1 MPSMSLHASRMW
13 RLGDG
18 TPRPGAAGFPVKL
31 GRALVVSA
39 LRWAA
44 VADGPSCRERAALV
58 LALLWMA
65 KDVQVG
71 AVAAGRL

>member
-1 MPSMSLHASRMW
+1 M
-13 RLGDG
+13 
-18 TPRPGAAGFPVKL
+18 KL

-39 LRWAA
+39 LRWAV
-44 VADGPSCRERAALV
+44 VADGPNGREHAALG

-71 AVAAGRL
+71 AVAPGRL

>member
-1 MPSMSLHASRMW
+1 M
-13 RLGDG
+13 
-18 TPRPGAAGFPVKL
+18 KL